1 MILIFGRNYKDSPPS
16 WYSFFTISSFLTC
29 ILWIFTL
36 ANEVVAVLTT
46 LGIMWNIDR
55 RVTRSLFYSHDI
67 GMAAVLPHACAHE
80 FLLNFVRNFISESD
94 EWFFVLTL
102 LNILVTPIFSIIMGL
117 TFLAWAN
124 SIGDFVADTSLAR
137 IGKARTAVS

>member
-1 MILIFGRNYKDSPPS
+1 MKINGLHRDFPPALDLMFFSVIFFFGRKYKDSPPS

-55 RVTRSLFYSHDI
+55 RVTRSFFYSHDI
-67 GMAAVLPHACAHE
+67 GMAAVLPHAFAHG
-80 FLLNFVRNFISESD
+80 FLLDFVRNSISELD
-94 EWFFVLTL
+94 E
-102 LNILVTPIFSIIMGL
+102 
-117 TFLAWAN
+117 
-124 SIGDFVADTSLAR
+124 
-137 IGKARTAVS
+137 

>member
-1 MILIFGRNYKDSPPS
+1 MRLQIENKWSSQRLPSSVGFIFFSVIFFFGRNYKDSPPS

-67 GMAAVLPHACAHE
+67 GMAAVLPHACVHG
-80 FLLNFVRNFISESD
+80 FLLDFVKNSFSEAD
-94 EWFFVLTL
+94 ELFFVLTL
-102 LNILVTPIFSIIMGL
+102 KFIVFHP
-117 TFLAWAN
+117 FLK
-124 SIGDFVADTSLAR
+124 S
-137 IGKARTAVS
+137 